1 MTADPA
7 ASRGGPLRAFA
18 HMGFR
23 LFWGAS
29 FLSMCSFFMVVVA
42 RGWLILELT
51 DSAFMVTAV
60 QAVSMFPI
68 LFALIGGVIADRMN
82 KRVIL
87 IVSDGASMVFIFAL
101 AVLVAM
107 DVVEVWQIFVLALLN
122 GIAFALALPSKIAI
136 VGDLVGEAD
145 LPSGAALYFSI
156 FSAALLVG
164 PAIGG
169 VLIDSYGMSTALFIG
184 TLLIVPAVALLL
196 VLLGIRIP
204 QAAAA
209 EAPPSKRSVLSD
221 IAESVRY
228 ATKDNVLRVIL
239 LLGVV
244 TSLLMQPYQG
254 ILPVF
259 ARDVLDRG
267 ADGLG
272 MLVAAGGVGAIPGSV
287 TVVFFNSPRQLR
299 FLIVAG
305 GIGLGIAIILFS
317 LSTVFLV
324 SVALSFGLGY
334 LYQIV
339 IASSFTV
346 IQLLT
351 PAHLRGRV
359 MSLRLLGHGMT
370 PLGMLL
376 LGIGAEY
383 TSPVQAT
390 ATMGVMAVVAMTV
403 IALVMPDLRRAQPS
417 RVEGEAVP
425 AALEGYPLADS
436 AELSQGQGSKVSGSA
451 SGKASGSD

>member
-1 MTADPA
+1 MTVAADPA
-7 ASRGGPLRAFA
+7 HSRGGPLRAFA
-18 HMGFR
+18 HTGFR
-23 LFWGAS
+23 LFWAAS
-29 FLSMCSFFMVVVA
+29 FLSMSSFFMVIVA

-60 QAVSMFPI
+60 QAVSIFPI
-68 LFALIGGVIADRMN
+68 LLALIGGVIADRMN

-87 IVSDGASMVFIFAL
+87 IASDGASLLLILAL
-101 AVLVAM
+101 AVLVWM
-107 DVVEVWQIFVLALLN
+107 DVVQAWQVFVLALLN
-122 GIAFALALPSKIAI
+122 GIAFAMALPSRIAV

-145 LPSGAALYFSI
+145 LPSGAALYISI

-164 PAIGG
+164 PGIGG
-169 VLIDSYGMSTALFIG
+169 VLIDSYGMGTALFIG
-184 TLLIVPAVALLL
+184 TLLIVPALALLL

-204 QAAAA
+204 RAASA
-209 EAPPSKRSVLSD
+209 EAPPSKRSVLGD
-221 IAESVRY
+221 IAEGVRY

-239 LLGVV
+239 VLGIA
-244 TSLLMQPYQG
+244 TSLLAQPYQS

-305 GIGLGIAIILFS
+305 GFGLGIAIILFS
-317 LSTVFLV
+317 LSTVFVL
-324 SVALSFGLGY
+324 SVALSFTLGY

-339 IASSFTV
+339 ITSSFTV
-346 IQLLT
+346 IQILT

-359 MSLRLLGHGMT
+359 MSLRLVGHGVT

-403 IALVMPDLRRAQPS
+403 IALAMPDLRRVQ
-417 RVEGEAVP
+417 P
-425 AALEGYPLADS
+425 AAMEGYAPSAS
-436 AELSQGQGSKVSGSA
+436 AELATGRGTTA
-451 SGKASGSD
+451 SGKAPGSD

>member
-1 MTADPA
+1 MMADPA
-7 ASRGGPLRAFA
+7 TSRGGPLRAFS
-18 HMGFR
+18 HTGFR

-29 FLSMCSFFMVVVA
+29 FLSMSSFFMVSVA

-60 QAVSMFPI
+60 QAVSMLPI

-87 IVSDGASMVFIFAL
+87 IASDGASMVFVFVL

-107 DVVEVWQIFVLALLN
+107 DVVEAWQVFVLALVS
-122 GIAFALALPSKIAI
+122 GIAFALALPSRIAL

-145 LPSGAALYFSI
+145 LPSGAALYISI
-156 FSAALLVG
+156 FSTALLVG
-164 PAIGG
+164 PGIGG
-169 VLIDSYGMSTALFIG
+169 VLIDSLGMGTALFIG
-184 TLLIVPAVALLL
+184 ALMVVPALALFAL
-196 VLLGIRIP
+196 LLGIRIP
-204 QAAAA
+204 RPATAA
-209 EAPPSKRSVLSD
+209 ETPPSKRSVISD
-221 IAESVRY
+221 IAEGVRY
-228 ATKDNVLRVIL
+228 ATKDHVLRVML
-239 LLGVV
+239 VLGIA
-244 TSLLMQPYQG
+244 TSLLAQPYQS

-272 MLVAAGGVGAIPGSV
+272 MLVAAGGMGAIPGSV
-287 TVVFFNSPRQLR
+287 TVAFLNSPRQLR
-299 FLIVAG
+299 SLIVVG

-324 SVALSFGLGY
+324 SVALSFSLGY
-334 LYQIV
+334 LFQIV
-339 IASSFTV
+339 ITSSFTV
-346 IQLLT
+346 IQILT

-359 MSLRLLGHGMT
+359 VSLRLVGHGVA

-390 ATMGVMAVVAMTV
+390 ATMGVMALVAMTV
-403 IALVMPDLRRAQPS
+403 IALAMPNLRRAQPA
-417 RVEGEAVP
+417 RT
-425 AALEGYPLADS
+425 EGYPVAAT
-436 AELSQGQGSKVSGSA
+436 AEVAQREGSEVSGP
-451 SGKASGSD
+451 D

>member
-1 MTADPA
+1 MTAVAGPA
-7 ASRGGPLRAFA
+7 PSRGGALRAFA
-18 HMGFR
+18 HMEFR
-23 LFWGAS
+23 LFWAAS
-29 FLSMCSFFMVVVA
+29 FLSMSSFFMVVVA

-60 QAVSMFPI
+60 QAVSIFPI
-68 LFALIGGVIADRMN
+68 LLAPIGGVIADRMN

-87 IVSDGASMVFIFAL
+87 IASDGANLLLILAL
-101 AVLVAM
+101 AVLVWM
-107 DVVEVWQIFVLALLN
+107 DVVQAWQVFVLALLN
-122 GIAFALALPSKIAI
+122 GITFAMALPSRIAI

-145 LPSGAALYFSI
+145 LPSGAALYISI

-164 PAIGG
+164 PGIGG

-184 TLLIVPAVALLL
+184 TLLMVPALALLL

-204 QAAAA
+204 RAASA
-209 EAPPSKRSVLSD
+209 EAPASKRSFLSD
-221 IAESVRY
+221 IAEGVRY

-239 LLGVV
+239 VLGIA
-244 TSLLMQPYQG
+244 TSLLAQPYQS

-272 MLVAAGGVGAIPGSV
+272 MLVAAGGVGAIPGSI

-305 GIGLGIAIILFS
+305 GFGLGIAIILFS

-324 SVALSFGLGY
+324 SVALSFTLGY

-339 IASSFTV
+339 ITSTFTV
-346 IQLLT
+346 IQILT

-359 MSLRLLGHGMT
+359 MSLRLVGHGVT

-403 IALVMPDLRRAQPS
+403 IALAMPDLRRV
-417 RVEGEAVP
+417 RL
-425 AALEGYPLADS
+425 AAMESYPLAAS
-436 AELSQGQGSKVSGSA
+436 AELATGRGT
-451 SGKASGSD
+451 KAPGSD

>member
-1 MTADPA
+1 MTAHPA
-7 ASRGGPLRAFA
+7 PSRRGPLRAFS
-18 HMGFR
+18 HTGFS
-23 LFWGAS
+23 LFWAAS
-29 FLSMCSFFMVVVA
+29 FLSMSSFFMVIVA

-60 QAVSMFPI
+60 QAASMFPI

-87 IVSDGASMVFIFAL
+87 IASDGASMVFVFAL

-107 DVVEVWQIFVLALLN
+107 EVVEVWQVFVLALLS
-122 GIAFALALPSKIAI
+122 GIAFSVTLPSRIAI
-136 VGDLVGEAD
+136 VGELVGEAD
-145 LPSGAALYFSI
+145 LPSGAALYISI
-156 FSAALLVG
+156 FSTALLVG

-169 VLIDSYGMSTALFIG
+169 VLIDSYGMGTALLIATF
-184 TLLIVPAVALLL
+184 LIVPALALLL
-196 VLLGIRIP
+196 VLLGIRTP
-204 QAAAA
+204 KTAAAA
-209 EAPPSKRSVLSD
+209 EAPPSKRSVVSD
-221 IAESVRY
+221 IAEGVRY

-239 LLGVV
+239 VLGVV
-244 TSLLMQPYQG
+244 TSLLAQPYQG

-272 MLVAAGGVGAIPGSV
+272 TLVAAGGVGAIPGSI
-287 TVVFFNSPRQLR
+287 TVVLFNNPRQLR
-299 FLIVAG
+299 LMIAAG
-305 GIGLGIAIILFS
+305 GVGLGIAIILFS
-317 LSTVFLV
+317 LSDMFMV
-324 SVALSFGLGY
+324 SVALSFCLGY

-339 IASSFTV
+339 ITSSFTV

-359 MSLRLLGHGMT
+359 MSLRLVGHGVT

-383 TSPVQAT
+383 TGPVQAT
-390 ATMGVMAVVAMTV
+390 ATMGVMAVVAMTA
-403 IALVMPDLRRAQPS
+403 IALAMPDLRRAQPVH
-417 RVEGEAVP
+417 VEGH
-425 AALEGYPLADS
+425 LLATS
-436 AELSQGQGSKVSGSA
+436 AELAQGQGSKA
-451 SGKASGSD
+451 SGAD